1 MALKEATCLHVKSLE
16 EHIMISGIP
25 VFTMRRFLPKL
36 GALGGNADA
45 KLWDDLE
52 ELDFHAFWGVA
63 KRPWAINT

>member
-1 MALKEATCLHVKSLE
+1 
-16 EHIMISGIP
+16 MISGIP

>member
-1 MALKEATCLHVKSLE
+1 
-16 EHIMISGIP
+16 MISGIP

-63 KRPWAINT
+63 KRLGPSTLRMEKFPGKR